1 MKIHERSQSHIL
13 IVHRWRGEVARYA
26 DYVDH
31 ESAAVTY
38 VVTQAGMDSFPREG
52 AFDTEAVTTSGQ
64 PIATDEDIAIY
75 AAAVQKLTERVGPVT
90 RLIALHEGDLLAA
103 AVIRERL
110 GIAGDRFSDVLP
122 FRDKLVMARRL
133 QANGVDVP
141 ATEPVETREDISN
154 FAADRGWPVFVKPR
168 SGTGSSGAA
177 RLDGPHALDHFV
189 LPDNEAMIVQPFVHG
204 TVIHVDGYFTGTR
217 LEVWKASH
225 YLNTCY
231 EFDSGA
237 TLGSV
242 EIDDPISLSH
252 IADFTTK
259 VLRGITQEPQVFHL
273 ELFARN
279 AKLTEFDFL
288 EIAAR
293 VGGAE
298 IPYVWREVHN
308 TDLLAI
314 AFSIQAGQQI
324 CLPPRLPDRT
334 TGDVAGWLIVPP
346 SSPSPCVVDA
356 ADSRIGTAG
365 VYAEVLPVVGAVMP
379 NVGGYEMTGARFRF
393 RGQDTA
399 TVAKELL
406 TLASNYE
413 LTTRPTARETL
424 LVFGAGAH
432 KYRKYGL
439 QALAGQAD
447 IVLFDTVDLTWQ
459 QDYIDRYVRIS
470 RETPQETNRLVAE
483 LLLETEG
490 PVAVMTWD
498 ETFVALVADVADLH
512 DLPCMSPQA
521 VANCR
526 DKYATRS
533 LLNAAGISPVH
544 ASLVS
549 SEEEAVH
556 EVRSSGGYPVI
567 LKPRSLAA
575 SVGVVLANDEAQLR
589 EAYRHSESSAYPG
602 LGRQPGTLIEQF
614 LDGDEISVD
623 CIVFQGNVSCANVAR
638 KRLGPAPHFEEIGHL
653 VCPWTNEEWFAEV
666 EHMLQNV
673 HTALGVSSGI
683 THAEIRLTGKGP
695 RLVELNCRLGGDLIP
710 FLGYLAHGTDL
721 VTAAKEIAFGRQPD
735 RHLNGTE
742 FAEVSFIYPDEDCVI
757 KNVDAAAARAVPGI
771 HSVHVLAEAGQVLRL
786 PPRGVVPRV
795 AAIIATGSSEEAC
808 ADAIRKAA
816 NLLVITSSSLETAPV

>member
-1 MKIHERSQSHIL
+1 MKIHESSRSHIL

-26 DYVDH
+26 EYIDH
-31 ESAAVTY
+31 ASAAVTY
-38 VVTQAGMDSFPREG
+38 VVTQAGMDSFPMQR
-52 AFDTEAVTTSGQ
+52 AFDTEVVTTSGQ
-64 PIATDEDIAIY
+64 PIATDTDIEIY
-75 AAAVQKLTERVGPVT
+75 AAAVQKMVGRVGPVT

-110 GIAGDRFSDVLP
+110 GIAGDRTSDVLP

-133 QANGVDVP
+133 ETNGVDVP
-141 ATEPVETREDISN
+141 ATEPVETSQDILKFASN
-154 FAADRGWPVFVKPR
+154 RGWPVFVKPR
-168 SGTGSSGAA
+168 AGTGSSGTS
-177 RLDGPHALDHFV
+177 RLDGPREVERFV
-189 LPDNEAMIVQPFVHG
+189 LPDDEAMIVQPFIQG
-204 TVIHVDGYFTGTR
+204 TVVHVDGYFTGTR

-242 EIDDPISLSH
+242 EIDDRTSLDH

-259 VLRGITQEPQVFHL
+259 VLCGITQDPQVFHL

-279 AKLTEFDFL
+279 STLTEFDFL

-324 CLPPRLPDRT
+324 CIPHRPLEKT
-334 TGDVAGWLIVPP
+334 TSDVAGWLIVPP
-346 SSPSPCVVDA
+346 SSASPCVVEA
-356 ADSRIGTAG
+356 ADSRIGAPG
-365 VYAEVLPVVGAVMP
+365 VYAEVLPTVGAVMP

-393 RGQDTA
+393 RGPDTA

-406 TLASNYE
+406 TVAADYE
-413 LTTRPTARETL
+413 LTTRATARETL

-432 KYRKYGL
+432 KYREYGL
-439 QALAGQAD
+439 QSLAGQAN
-447 IVLFDTVDLTWQ
+447 IVLLDTVDPTWQ
-459 QDYIDRYVRIS
+459 QDYIDRHLRIS
-470 RETPQETNRLVAE
+470 RDTPQETIRLVAQV
-483 LLLETEG
+483 LLETEG

-498 ETFVALVADVADLH
+498 ETLVALVAEIATIH
-512 DLPCMSPQA
+512 DLPGMSPQA

-556 EVRSSGGYPVI
+556 QVRSSGGYPVI

-575 SVGVVLANDEAQLR
+575 SVGVVLAADEAQLR
-589 EAYRHSESSAYPG
+589 AAYRQSEGSVYPG

-614 LDGDEISVD
+614 LEGDEISVD
-623 CIVFQGNVSCANVAR
+623 CIVFQGNVRCANVAR

-653 VCPWTNEEWFAEV
+653 VCPWTDEAWFAEV
-666 EHMLQNV
+666 EDMLQHV

-683 THAEIRLTGKGP
+683 THAEIRLTGRGP

-710 FLGYLAHGTDL
+710 HLGYLAHGTNL
-721 VTAAKEIAFGRQPD
+721 VIAAKEIAFGRRPAVHQG
-735 RHLNGTE
+735 GTG

-757 KNVDAAAARAVPGI
+757 EHVDATAARTVPGI
-771 HSVHVLAEAGQVLRL
+771 HAVHVLAEAGQVLQL
-786 PPRGVVPRV
+786 PPRGVVPRA
-795 AAIIATGSSEEAC
+795 AAIIATGSSEESC
-808 ADAIRKAA
+808 ADTIRKAA
-816 NLLVITSSSLETAPV
+816 DLLEIRSKPLAAAPA